1 MSGAR
6 NVAPALNHIFQG
18 DLMRLFNRMALFSF
32 LLFSSFITAAAQRPA
47 DVRSAAAAAC
57 PACGVERVERRH
69 IVADVF
75 EYSFKL
81 KVGAGAHDVIG
92 LHRVVRERANGVPFK
107 DSRAVFMVHG
117 DLWGFDEAF
126 MSSTLSG
133 AVAREN
139 SIGVYLAQKGVD
151 VWGIDLRWTQVPA
164 DTTDFQF
171 MKDWNVSTHVS
182 DVGVA
187 IGVARA
193 VRDATGSGGGK
204 VALLGWSRGG
214 TIAYAYANAEAA
226 LPEQARQV
234 DALIPVDIAFK
245 LSPEHEE
252 QRAGACARYA
262 GGQQQLAAGVYHSPL
277 GQGVRTFGLLA
288 ATDPSGASPV
298 PGMTGLNNKQAAL
311 LVGTAT
317 HLLFAPYPPV
327 PFYHLEAGTFDAN
340 GLPSGLQF
348 TPEPYLYDVYQSAAP
363 FQSATE
369 QFETDGVICGDSLPY
384 DDNLAS
390 VNVPVY
396 YVGAGGGFGEF
407 GLDTLSRLGS
417 TDVSSNVVR
426 LYGPEGRAVDFG
438 HSDLFLADNAKELVW
453 KPLYDWVAS
462 H

>member
-1 MSGAR
+1 M
-6 NVAPALNHIFQG
+6 Q
-18 DLMRLFNRMALFSF
+18 LFKRIVLFSF
-32 LLFSSFITAAAQRPA
+32 LIFSSCVCAAAQQPA
-47 DVRSAAAAAC
+47 DVRSAASAAC
-57 PACGVERVERRH
+57 AAVRQSAALARAACAVERVERRH

-81 KVGAGAHDVIG
+81 KVGDGAHDVIG

-107 DSRAVFMVHG
+107 PSRAVFMVHG
-117 DLWGFDEAF
+117 DVWGFDEAF

-133 AVAREN
+133 AVARER
-139 SIGVYLAQKGVD
+139 SVGVYLAQNGVD

-164 DTTDFQF
+164 DTTDFNF

-182 DVGVA
+182 DVAAAV
-187 IGVARA
+187 GVARA
-193 VRDATGSGGGK
+193 VRHATGSGDGR

-214 TIAYAYANAEAA
+214 VVAYAYANAEAA
-226 LPEQARQV
+226 LPEQSRQV
-234 DALIPVDIAFK
+234 DALVPVDIAFK
-245 LSPEHEE
+245 LNPEHEE
-252 QRAGACARYA
+252 QRAGACARYE
-262 GGQQQLAAGVYHSPL
+262 GGRQQLAAGVYHSPL
-277 GQGVRTFGLLA
+277 GVGVRTFGLLA

-298 PGMTGLNNKQAAL
+298 PGMTGLTNRQAAL

-348 TPEPYLYDVYQSAAP
+348 TSEAYLYDFYQSAAP

-369 QFETDGVICGDSLPY
+369 QVETDGVICGEELPY
-384 DDNLAS
+384 DDNLAAI
-390 VNVPVY
+390 NIPVY
-396 YVGAGGGFGEF
+396 YVGAGGGFGDY

-417 TDVSSNVVR
+417 TDVTSNVVK
-426 LYGPEGRAVDFG
+426 LYGPEGRPVEFG
-438 HSDLFLADNAKELVW
+438 HSDPFLADNAKELVW
-453 KPLYDWVAS
+453 KPLYDWIVS

>member
-1 MSGAR
+1 
-6 NVAPALNHIFQG
+6 
-18 DLMRLFNRMALFSF
+18 MRLFSRIALFSF
-32 LLFSSFITAAAQRPA
+32 LILSSFVCAAAQKPA
-47 DVRSAAAAAC
+47 DVRAAASAAC
-57 PACGVERVERRH
+57 PSCGVERVERRH

-107 DSRAVFMVHG
+107 SMRAVFMVHG

-133 AVAREN
+133 AVARDR
-139 SIGVYLAQKGVD
+139 SVGVYLAQQGVD
-151 VWGIDLRWTQVPA
+151 VWGIDLRWTQVAA
-164 DTTDFQF
+164 DTTDFNF

-182 DVGVA
+182 DVGVG
-187 IGVARA
+187 ITVARA
-193 VRDATGSGGGK
+193 VRSATGSGDGR

-214 TIAYAYANAEAA
+214 TVAYAYANAEAA
-226 LPEQARQV
+226 IPEQSRQV

-245 LSPEHEE
+245 LAPEHEE
-252 QRAGACARYA
+252 QRQGACARYA
-262 GGQQQLAAGVYHSPL
+262 GGRQQLAAGVYHSPL
-277 GQGVRTFGLLA
+277 GVGVRTFGTLA
-288 ATDPSGASPV
+288 ATDPAGASPV
-298 PGMTGLNNKQAAL
+298 PGMDGLTNRQAAL

-348 TPEPYLYDVYQSAAP
+348 TAEAYLYDFYQSASP

-369 QFETDGVICGDSLPY
+369 QVETDGVICGEELPY
-384 DDNLAS
+384 DDNLAAI
-390 VNVPVY
+390 NVPVY
-396 YVGAGGGFGEF
+396 YVGAGGGFGDY

-417 TDVSSNVVR
+417 ADVSSNVVK
-426 LYGPEGRAVDFG
+426 LYGPEGRPVEFG

-453 KPLYDWVAS
+453 KPLYEWIVS